1 MFQPLIAG
9 LLPSEE
15 SEQPAKKKRRI
26 EEESHEVD
34 NQFPELATR
43 CSVGSGEK
51 TVATERELA
60 NSVLKRMMA
69 LASLSN
75 EEGVKDSNRRKVYEF
90 VREWGGIDDEDD
102 DE

>member
-15 SEQPAKKKRRI
+15 SEQPVKKKRRT
-26 EEESHEVD
+26 EEGSQDVE
-34 NQFPELATR
+34 NRFPDIALQ
-43 CSVGSGEK
+43 CSVGAGERSI
-51 TVATERELA
+51 ATERELA

-75 EEGVKDSNRRKVYEF
+75 DEGVKDSNRRKVYTF

-102 DE
+102 E